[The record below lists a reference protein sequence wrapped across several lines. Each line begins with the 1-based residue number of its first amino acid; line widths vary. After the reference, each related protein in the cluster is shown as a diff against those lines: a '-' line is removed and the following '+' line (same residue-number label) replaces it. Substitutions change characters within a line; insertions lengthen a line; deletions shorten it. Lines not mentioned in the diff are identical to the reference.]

1 MGLNSKSVPYKLGK
15 LNTLISLNFNF
26 FICKM
31 GVNNQLFQA
40 YIHTCKVRQSKTGY
54 F

>member
-1 MGLNSKSVPYKLGK
+1 MGLNTNSVPHKLGK

-40 YIHTCKVRQSKTGY
+40 YKRKVRQSKTGY